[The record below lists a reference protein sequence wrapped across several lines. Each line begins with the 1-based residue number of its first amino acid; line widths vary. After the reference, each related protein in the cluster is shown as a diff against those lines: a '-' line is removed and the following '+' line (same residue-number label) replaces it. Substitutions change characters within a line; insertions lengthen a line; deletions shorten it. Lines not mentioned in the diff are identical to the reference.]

1 MSASRFGADCLR
13 TVNVAIDTY
22 SVILH
27 FLLLKSDRCRVLT
40 RSRTAP
46 VAGHVSEADAWI
58 SAVDAKIGRS
68 PLRRL
73 CDEIHV
79 QPESTARRTRPRQ
92 RTAGRRALSRSH
104 QLCWPGSG
112 MRLNCWGSLSR
123 KSAGRW
129 DMTGPRRRQRNT
141 TILRRAGN
149 GRAGGGVRRG
159 LRVSASRTTR
169 STRLGPSPGGP
180 VKNEQRGAR

>member
-1 MSASRFGADCLR
+1 MDRLR
-13 TVNVAIDTY
+13 TVDVAIDTY
-22 SVILH
+22 SVILT
-27 FLLLKSDRCRVLT
+27 FLFLEAGRCRVLT
-40 RSRTAP
+40 RSRTAS
-46 VAGHVSEADAWI
+46 VAGHASEADVRI

-68 PLRRL
+68 PRRRL
-73 CDEIHV
+73 FDEIHV

-92 RTAGRRALSRSH
+92 RTAGRRALARSH
-104 QLCWPGSG
+104 RCAGRGSG

-123 KSAGRW
+123 KAAGRW
-129 DMTGPRRRQRNT
+129 DMTGLRRRNT

-169 STRLGPSPGGP
+169 STRFGPSSGGT
-180 VKNEQRGAR
+180 VKSEQRGAR